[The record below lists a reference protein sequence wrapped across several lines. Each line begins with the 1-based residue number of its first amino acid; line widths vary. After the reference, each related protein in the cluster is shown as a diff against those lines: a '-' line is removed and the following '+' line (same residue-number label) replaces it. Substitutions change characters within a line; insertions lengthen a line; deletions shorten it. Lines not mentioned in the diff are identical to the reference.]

1 MQAAKNVSRVSQA
14 AIDTKLKKIRDMML
28 SPPRPLKPTNP
39 KRIIS
44 AQKIAPF
51 LMRV

>member
-14 AIDTKLKKIRDMML
+14 AIDTRLKKIRDMML

-39 KRIIS
+39 KKLAS
-44 AQKIAPF
+44 ARSLAPF